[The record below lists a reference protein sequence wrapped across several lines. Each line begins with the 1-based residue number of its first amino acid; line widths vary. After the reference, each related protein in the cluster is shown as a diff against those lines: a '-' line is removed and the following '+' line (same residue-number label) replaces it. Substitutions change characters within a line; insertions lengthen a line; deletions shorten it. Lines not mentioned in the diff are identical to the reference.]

1 MAACGSG
8 KGTAVG
14 RGKAAQHL
22 QAFGQFGG
30 EPDFSSFLWWQDI
43 RSVRKQGRG
52 WISICL
58 GGKVTV

>member
-1 MAACGSG
+1 MAACGSS